1 MLQRQ
6 NSTHRGNARG
16 TLVGKMHK
24 QDCDFR
30 ISINEMTVEIGKT
43 EEGLNI
49 LDFLG
54 FWPVLDDLDFVWGH
68 GEAFQGQHVSKIF
81 TGSGMELAFVCMGK
95 KSVSAE
101 SVEYFLN
108 MGFVLRN
115 VVQIY
120 DDYDVNHV

>member
-1 MLQRQ
+1 M
-6 NSTHRGNARG
+6 
-16 TLVGKMHK
+16 VK
-24 QDCDFR
+24 
-30 ISINEMTVEIGKT
+30 VGKT
-43 EEGLNI
+43 EEGLDV